1 MTALN
6 LKQWS
11 FFRGMTDDELISY
24 ARTSAPEEAQ
34 EICAVMIERFAHRA
48 DDVSEAKKEVEQ
60 VSDYASD
67 LEDELDTLKEKIE
80 QLEKDTQEDD

>member
-34 EICAVMIERFAHRA
+34 EIVTVLLERW
-48 DDVSEAKKEVEQ
+48 DDRGQIDCTECEKK
-60 VSDYASD
+60 
-67 LEDELDTLKEKIE
+67 DEELNELDQEIDTLKEKIE